1 MFIDRIDGVGSMAN
15 LDKTQNGFIDNT
27 EIQGGQFADLISDK
41 LNQINEVIHKSE
53 TLFESYLKGDNVATH
68 DLMISMGKAKHELQ
82 LIVEIRNKLLES
94 YQEITR
100 IQL

>member
-1 MFIDRIDGVGSMAN
+1 MMIDPIEGVNSIAS
-15 LDKTQNGFIDNT
+15 LDKIQNGFIDNAD
-27 EIQGGQFADLISDK
+27 IQGSQFADLIGDK
-41 LNQINEVIHKSE
+41 LNQINESIQKSE
-53 TLFESYLKGDNVATH
+53 VLFESYLKGENVSTH

>member
-1 MFIDRIDGVGSMAN
+1 MMIDPIDGVGSAAN
-15 LDKTQNGFIDNT
+15 FDKIQSSFIDNT
-27 EIQGGQFADLISDK
+27 EIQGSQFADLIGDK
-41 LNQINEVIHKSE
+41 LNQINDTIHKSE

-82 LIVEIRNKLLES
+82 LIIEIRNKLLES